1 MKTTASL
8 SKTTF
13 TLVMIISLITVLAA
27 GAFAG
32 KQDRQVANFSEIE
45 ISSTIK
51 VVLTQGSTEKLT
63 LEGDDE
69 MLERVISEVRENTLI
84 IKLKDGTYK
93 KTSQKVT
100 AHLNFKNLSRI
111 DLSGAVTLTGNNS
124 MKFNDLNLDCSGAT
138 KIDMN
143 MTANKLDADF
153 SGASTLTLEGNVQT
167 LDLDISGAS
176 KVEASSFI
184 AKNCYLDCSG
194 ASTVTIHVTDKL
206 RAEGSGVSKISY
218 KGNPA
223 VVETNMSGASKVNKI

>member
-13 TLVMIISLITVLAA
+13 ILVMIISLITVITA

-32 KQDRQVANFSEIE
+32 KQERQVSDFTGID
-45 ISSTIK
+45 ISSAIK
-51 VVLTQGSTEKLT
+51 VVLTQGNTEKLI
-63 LEGDDE
+63 LEGDDD
-69 MLERVISEVRENTLI
+69 MLERVITEVRGNTLF
-84 IKLKDGTYK
+84 IKLKDGTYN
-93 KTSQKVT
+93 KTSQEVT
-100 AHLNFKNLSRI
+100 AHLTFKNLSRI
-111 DLSGAVTLTGNNS
+111 DLSGAVTLTGTNS

-143 MTANKLDADF
+143 LTANKLDADF
-153 SGASTLTLEGNVQT
+153 SGASTLKLEGTVQT
-167 LDLDISGAS
+167 LDMDISGAS
-176 KVEASSFI
+176 KIEASSLI

-206 RAEGSGVSKISY
+206 RAEGSGASKISY

-223 VVETNMSGASKVNKI
+223 VVETDMSGASKVNKI